1 MANALSVSGL
11 TDYVNV
17 HRDELLVKAT
27 AGSKTLEY
35 VDVLPDIKFK
45 DAIPYLD
52 STIVLADGSTCS
64 WNPEGED
71 VLSERFI
78 ETHAVKVNKEWCWKE
93 LEKKAYNYALRWQ
106 AGLEPENLP
115 IEAKLAESNMG
126 KIQEAVEEMLWQ
138 GNAAAGVTGF
148 IADIKAESGLTNE
161 VTGLTSANTAIEIV
175 DAIVAKIQANRA
187 VKKGYNVFMSHTL
200 FTAYINGLNATCC
213 ANRSTIDAAS
223 ETLKYPGD
231 SRITLIPVE
240 GLDGQDFVA
249 GSPADGLVYGT
260 DIEGSENVYKVW
272 YSEDNDMFKFRVLF
286 RAGTALRWPD
296 EIVYAEIG

>member
-1 MANALSVSGL
+1 MATTLSVSGL

-27 AGSKTLEY
+27 AGSKTLDY
-35 VDVLPDIKFK
+35 VEILPSVKWK
-45 DAIPYLD
+45 DAIPYLSSEIKLD
-52 STIVLADGSTCS
+52 DGSTCS
-64 WNPEGED
+64 WDPDGSD
-71 VLSERFI
+71 ILSERFI

-93 LEKKAYNYALRWQ
+93 LEKKAYNYALRWE

-138 GNAAAGVTGF
+138 GNSDAGVTGF
-148 IADIKAESGLTNE
+148 IADIEAESGLTTE
-161 VTGLTSANTAIEIV
+161 VTGLTSASTAVEIV
-175 DAIVAKIQANRA
+175 DAVVAACQAKRA
-187 VKKGYNVFMSHTL
+187 IKKGYNVFMSHTL
-200 FTAYINGLNATCC
+200 FTAYINAMNAACC
-213 ANRSTIDAAS
+213 NRAPIDAAS
-223 ETLKYPGD
+223 ETLKYMGD

-249 GSPADGLVYGT
+249 ASPADGLVYGT

-272 YSEDNDMFKFRVLF
+272 YSEDDDMFKFRVLF

-296 EIVYAEIG
+296 EIVYANLA